1 MSRRQSS
8 WTAGARWGRPRRKKL
23 GEETTEDREAIAGRI
38 APSDTS
44 LLEAEALMEAAGLS
58 VEAAGLR
65 VAAGPTGAAAAARG
79 DCARLARESG
89 TSAGA
94 GTL

>member
-1 MSRRQSS
+1 MSRRQSG
-8 WTAGARWGRPRRKKL
+8 WTAGARWGRPRTEKL

-44 LLEAEALMEAAGLS
+44 LLEAEALMEAA
-58 VEAAGLR
+58 VWEEAAGLS

-79 DCARLARESG
+79 DCAGLA
-89 TSAGA
+89 
-94 GTL
+94 